1 MFPSTQIFFILN
13 SVKNRKSFLAS
24 FNLAI
29 LSRSRSF
36 SGKRSSVTV
45 EIVDKKRMCLW
56 PLLRPE
62 RGQGSNWGLLL
73 GLVTQLLI
81 TLEPQLS
88 WQLTSQSST
97 GRHKKWFVSNH
108 TGIQG
113 VTKKQVRKT
122 YTAFMSC
129 HVKCG
134 DKTWNKKLAKV
145 ILIVSV
151 TRACGGE
158 KGRAREGEV

>member
-13 SVKNRKSFLAS
+13 YVKKEVFLAS

-81 TLEPQLS
+81 TLAAII
-88 WQLTSQSST
+88 LTTDISVST

-108 TGIQG
+108 RGIQG

-158 KGRAREGEV
+158 KGRAREGEG